1 MKKFNT
7 ICIAISLFFLF
18 GIFWIW
24 RGAVRNIFSDTSQP
38 VVEDVPILTRDDF
51 DGNNNVGTGR
61 DMSSQQEIQTIT
73 EQQDIQEI
81 LSLNKINLAVPFTS
95 QAPEKNWD
103 QPWQDACEEA
113 AVLMLDAYH
122 KGYGLSPLFSKDEL
136 QKMIDWEE
144 KWDWG
149 GSISI
154 EKVKEIFVEYLN
166 YENIKIVQDPTI
178 NQIKK
183 YIDTGKPVL
192 VVADGKVLPNSN
204 FTNGGPV
211 YHALIIRGY
220 TDTEFITNDP
230 GTQFGKNFIYEYN
243 DLMESIRD
251 WNNGDVKT
259 GERVVLVIE

>member
-1 MKKFNT
+1 MKRFNT
-7 ICIAISLFFLF
+7 ICIAVSLFFIL
-18 GIFWIW
+18 GTFWIW
-24 RGAVRNIFSDTSQP
+24 KGTIRGLLSDTPQT
-38 VVEDVPILTRDDF
+38 VIEDVPTLTRDDF
-51 DGNNNVGTGR
+51 GV
-61 DMSSQQEIQTIT
+61 EIINDAV
-73 EQQDIQEI
+73 EEDDKVEKKEVA
-81 LSLNKINLAVPFTS
+81 LSEDTINLAVPFTS

-113 AVLMLDAYH
+113 SILMIDAYY

-154 EKVKEIFVEYLN
+154 EKVKEIFVDYLN

-178 NQIKK
+178 EQIKK
-183 YIDTGKPVL
+183 YIDAGKPVL
-192 VVADGKVLPNSN
+192 VVADGKVLPNPN

-211 YHALIIRGY
+211 YHALVIRGY

-251 WNNGDVKT
+251 WNRGNVKT
-259 GERVVLVIE
+259 GERRILVIE